1 MRTIR
6 LLAASLLVALCAG
19 FSSCGDDEL
28 EREPVINFDPNGNN
42 GSSDL
47 EKTYSQY
54 IDDYENMTCKRFND
68 NGDTIE
74 FAGIT
79 AKGYLMINLFQKA
92 TKTKVFDWVDN
103 VKTDT
108 IYKVYKGYGEYEEV
122 TVKSIGLSHD
132 KSYIKSNKEFITLVD
147 FFGGTSPFTRILFVN
162 GGNSKMSNIMPV
174 DSWSTRTFIPN
185 WYNNE
190 YSFIHDCCYTL
201 TGDTVYTIK
210 YDKNDFYDI
219 KNYEGRIILS
229 GAYHYNITR
238 ISNEEGIGNNIA
250 NFSEIY
256 QFNSCKINYR
266 DCKKVWERNITLPFN
281 YEANAK
287 LSYSIVNKSANIWE
301 YKADIIYYDG
311 TKKDYTFYLNIENGT
326 ISEALSNSP
335 LVGSWI
341 YITDEGYKEII
352 TFYNDNT
359 GSWESVNIHDNTSN
373 TDPFTYTMDD
383 KEDKFVIDFGDNS
396 PETYY
401 YNISDNKMK
410 LIYEDGHVELYTKQ

>member
-92 TKTKVFDWVDN
+92 TKAKVFDWVDN

-238 ISNEEGIGNNIA
+238 IT
-250 NFSEIY
+250 
-256 QFNSCKINYR
+256 R
-266 DCKKVWERNITLPFN
+266 WRN
-281 YEANAK
+281 
-287 LSYSIVNKSANIWE
+287 
-301 YKADIIYYDG
+301 
-311 TKKDYTFYLNIENGT
+311 
-326 ISEALSNSP
+326 
-335 LVGSWI
+335 
-341 YITDEGYKEII
+341 
-352 TFYNDNT
+352 
-359 GSWESVNIHDNTSN
+359 
-373 TDPFTYTMDD
+373 
-383 KEDKFVIDFGDNS
+383 
-396 PETYY
+396 
-401 YNISDNKMK
+401 
-410 LIYEDGHVELYTKQ
+410 